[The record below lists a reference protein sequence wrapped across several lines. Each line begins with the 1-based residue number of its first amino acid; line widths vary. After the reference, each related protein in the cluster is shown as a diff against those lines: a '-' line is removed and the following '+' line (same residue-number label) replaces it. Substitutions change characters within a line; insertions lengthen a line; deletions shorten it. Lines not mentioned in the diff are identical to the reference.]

1 MTVKGA
7 RPETGHI
14 TPHLVVKDAE
24 VAVQFYRR
32 ALGATEIYRAAT
44 PEGNE
49 LRILRIAN
57 SLVIVGEED
66 ADLRR
71 NNISYARIASP
82 DTLGGTTAVFQ
93 LNVEDVDEVY
103 KRAVDSGATPTVPP
117 MDQFWGDRY
126 GLITDPFGHMWALA
140 TVQEELSSKEIEARM
155 AGLAPKTYNEL

>member
-1 MTVKGA
+1 MTVRGA
-7 RPETGHI
+7 RPGTGHI
-14 TPHLVVKDAE
+14 MPHLVVRDAKDA
-24 VAVQFYRR
+24 ARFYRR
-32 ALGATEIYRAAT
+32 ALGAIEVYRSAT

-57 SLVIVGEED
+57 SFVIVGEED

-71 NNISYARIASP
+71 SNMSYARIASP

-93 LNVEDVDEVY
+93 LNVDDVDEAY
-103 KRAVDSGATPTVPP
+103 KRAVDAGATPTVPP

-140 TVQEELSSKEIEARM
+140 AVQEELTPEEIEERM
-155 AGLAPKTYNEL
+155 RQQLPKTLSEL